1 MGAGLIDIAAQ
12 TRQQAMQGL
21 GDAAK
26 LEQNRQMQSDVLKSQ
41 QKAAQM
47 GTIGSL
53 AGAGAATGAAMGATA
68 GSVGGPAGAAIGA
81 GIGALA
87 GVVANWL

>member
-26 LEQNRQMQSDVLKSQ
+26 LEQERQMQSDALKSQ
-41 QKAAQM
+41 QKSANM
-47 GTIGSL
+47 TTIGSL
-53 AGAGAATGAAMGATA
+53 AGAGAAI
-68 GSVGGPAGAAIGA
+68 GSVVPGVGTAVGA